1 MDEAS
6 RRIAELEQLLER
18 ERAKNER
25 KFTLKVT
32 EKGAVGI
39 YGLRRFPITLY
50 KSEMNKILDNT
61 GAIMEFMRENDDK
74 LK

>member
-6 RRIAELEQLLER
+6 KRIAELEQLLER

>member
-1 MDEAS
+1 MDKAS
-6 RRIAELEQLLER
+6 KRIAELEQLLER